1 MKEKSSIIN
10 TQQIYN
16 QSTLQFQFI
25 IRVIGTIVG
34 LLLINVSTYHNN
46 VIMVYGVAIS
56 FLVISILVRFTNIKD
71 NVRIQKINLY
81 LDVLVIS
88 VLIVFRGG
96 LRSDFFLGYYI
107 ILGYVLLLRDAK
119 LLLRI
124 SVWIIILFSLVSILF
139 TPEAQF
145 SFGRLIIRETLLM
158 GTVFCLFNYS
168 RMLNKEMS
176 LRIQATDLAL
186 RDNLTK
192 TYNRNILMNVD
203 EMLLKESINVFIVLL
218 DIDNFK
224 MINDTFG
231 HIYGDQVLVSLGSLL
246 NQTIPN
252 EDIVIRYGGEEF
264 LILLQDMTEKQVSHM
279 IESIKTQFNQ
289 MTHDWYTLENE
300 LSFSAGIIKKKD
312 SESFSSGIDRADK
325 KLYQAKSE
333 GRNKVIM

>member
-16 QSTLQFQFI
+16 KKTLQFQFI

-34 LLLINVSTYHNN
+34 LLMINISSYHNN
-46 VIMVYGVAIS
+46 LMMVYGVAIL
-56 FLVISILVRFTNIKD
+56 FLVISILVRFTSIKE
-71 NVRIQKINLY
+71 NLKIQKINLY

-88 VLIVFRGG
+88 ILIIFRGG

-124 SVWIIILFSLVSILF
+124 SVWIIILFSFVSILF
-139 TPEAQF
+139 TPEVQF
-145 SFGRLIIRETLLM
+145 SYGRLLIRETLLM
-158 GTVFCLFNYS
+158 GTIYCLYNYS

-192 TYNRNILMNVD
+192 VYNRNILMNVD
-203 EMLLKESINVFIVLL
+203 EMLLNESTNVVIVLL

-231 HIYGDQVLVSLGSLL
+231 HIYGDQVLVSLGTLL
-246 NQTIPN
+246 NQKIPT
-252 EDIVIRYGGEEF
+252 EDLVIRYGGEEF
-264 LILLQDMTEKQVSHM
+264 LILLQDMTEKQVYHM
-279 IESIKTQFNQ
+279 IESIRIQFNQ
-289 MTHDWYTLENE
+289 MTYNWYNLENE
-300 LSFSAGIIKKKD
+300 LAFSAGIIKKKD
-312 SESFSSGIDRADK
+312 SETFSSGIDRADK